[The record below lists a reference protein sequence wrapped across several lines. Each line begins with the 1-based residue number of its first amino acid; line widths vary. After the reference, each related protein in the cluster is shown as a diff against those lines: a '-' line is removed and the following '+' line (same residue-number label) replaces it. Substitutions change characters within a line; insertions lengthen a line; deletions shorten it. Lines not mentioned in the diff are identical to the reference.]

1 MLYDG
6 IWLQKIL
13 IYLLIAI
20 LSLVITY
27 FVGYTSGKKDQ
38 EMFHQRQALLI
49 QEQVN
54 QSAIVVQH
62 EMEKTDAKLEKA
74 SSVSEECN
82 FVLNFD
88 LTPCGVF
95 K

>member
-13 IYLLIAI
+13 VYLLIVI

-27 FVGYTSGKKDQ
+27 FIGYNSGKKDQ
-38 EMFHQRQALLI
+38 EIAHQREAILI

-62 EMEKTDAKLEKA
+62 EMEKTDEKLEKA
-74 SSVSEECN
+74 SSISGECN